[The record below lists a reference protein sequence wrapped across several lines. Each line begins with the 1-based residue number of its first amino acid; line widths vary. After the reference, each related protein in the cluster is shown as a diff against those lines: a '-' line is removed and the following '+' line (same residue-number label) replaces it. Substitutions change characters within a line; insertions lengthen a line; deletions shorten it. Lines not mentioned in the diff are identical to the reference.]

1 MYLSNFFFM
10 LFQQLE
16 SSGSSGERQNSINQS
31 IDAGEP
37 NNVTTINLQSTIGP
51 SLQVPRRNSLGR
63 SPSIGESTSCSVSAA
78 SACPTTSSATSHSGP
93 SNLGCGQPGG
103 PDHGEVASKS
113 PLSVVTNA
121 EDLTRATTP
130 TKRNRFLKRQDCLE
144 KGGDGELDLSITPTP
159 MGPGKSSPC
168 SPMMLSPYPSLGSPP
183 PAHDNPPVTMHDGQV
198 TSNAT
203 MLTKQRSTSSISN
216 PSDIFNSSLSETPIP
231 DPFHTNS
238 VDNLSVP
245 TSCGG
250 AGPPPP
256 APSLPPPPIAHKLPA
271 VRVIPDAMDQLSL
284 DISGSGSVSGG
295 GGGGCGLD
303 SVVPTSMSTSSA
315 GVTLATPPN
324 NNLNYG
330 LLHANFRSTRPPSSL
345 GGGVGGG
352 HAAEQHPHFNM
363 EAACSVHHRV
373 TPPTSSQTTMSSL
386 PSSRTTS
393 RSQTSPMHHQH
404 NMMTTA
410 GGGGG
415 HGGHGNHMVGPP
427 PVHHD
432 FGTSTSSMAPTTS
445 SPSSSALYSSTTT
458 AQGHHQV
465 VPTEQFGHC
474 PKERDGPA
482 LGCNYC
488 WNTTDVNGRILRRKT
503 KYHCP
508 DCQANLCIVPCFQA
522 YHEALD
528 KEKPEQ
534 KC

>member
-1 MYLSNFFFM
+1 M

-63 SPSIGESTSCSVSAA
+63 SPSIGESTSCSVAAA

-93 SNLGCGQPGG
+93 SNLGCGQPGGG

-250 AGPPPP
+250 AGLPPP

-284 DISGSGSVSGG
+284 DISGSGSVSG

-345 GGGVGGG
+345 GGGGIGGG

-528 KEKPEQ
+528 KEKPDQ

>member
-1 MYLSNFFFM
+1 M
-10 LFQQLE
+10 
-16 SSGSSGERQNSINQS
+16 
-31 IDAGEP
+31 
-37 NNVTTINLQSTIGP
+37 
-51 SLQVPRRNSLGR
+51 PRRTSLGR
-63 SPSIGESTSCSVSAA
+63 SPSIGESTPVGVAA
-78 SACPTTSSATSHSGP
+78 AATSACPTTTAASHTAAAP
-93 SNLGCGQPGG
+93 FNLGCGQPG
-103 PDHGEVASKS
+103 PADVEVGKS
-113 PLSVVTNA
+113 PLSAVNTNA

-159 MGPGKSSPC
+159 MGPGPGKNSPC
-168 SPMMLSPYPSLGSPP
+168 SPLMLSPYPSLGSPP

-198 TSNAT
+198 TNAT
-203 MLTKQRSTSSISN
+203 LTKQRSTSSN
-216 PSDIFNSSLSETPIP
+216 PGDPLMSLETTPIP

-238 VDNLSVP
+238 VDNLSP
-245 TSCGG
+245 AACGG
-250 AGPPPP
+250 PTHPPP

-271 VRVIPDAMDQLSL
+271 VRVIPDAMDPLSL
-284 DISGSGSVSGG
+284 DVSGSSGG

-303 SVVPTSMSTSSA
+303 SVVPTSMSTSS
-315 GVTLATPPN
+315 TLATPPN

-330 LLHANFRSTRPPSSL
+330 LLHANFRSSRPGSL
-345 GGGVGGG
+345 GGGHV
-352 HAAEQHPHFNM
+352 AEQHPHFNM
-363 EAACSVHHRV
+363 EAACSVHQRV
-373 TPPTSSQTTMSSL
+373 TPPTSSQPTMSL
-386 PSSRTTS
+386 PRTTS

-404 NMMTTA
+404 MLMTTA
-410 GGGGG
+410 GGHGPGGG
-415 HGGHGNHMVGPP
+415 PPGVGHGNHPVGPA
-427 PVHHD
+427 HHD
-432 FGTSTSSMAPTTS
+432 FGTSTSSMTPTTS
-445 SPSSSALYSSTTT
+445 TSSSLYSSTTT
-458 AQGHHQV
+458 PAQGHHHHQV